1 MTSARRWKRT
11 VSGSVALAA
20 VIACSACSS
29 SPSPSTTP
37 SVATLRQQF
46 LAIISNTDTTL
57 AKDTVQGH
65 LAQSNAKYAVA
76 FRGAGTQIA
85 ALKFPGTMKP
95 QVTALV
101 SDLDT
106 MAADA
111 VKVSVAAAKSQTVE
125 KNVLAMANLNLKLM
139 EEETA
144 EKAAANALRHDLG
157 LPPVTTT
164 TTAQNPSVLT
174 PEG

>member
-1 MTSARRWKRT
+1 MTTAR
-11 VSGSVALAA
+11 SGTGKVVASVALAA
-20 VIACSACSS
+20 VMACSACSS
-29 SPSPSTTP
+29 SPPASTTP
-37 SVATLRQQF
+37 SVATLTRQF
-46 LAIISNTDTTL
+46 LAIISATDKTL
-57 AKDTVQGH
+57 AKDTSQAH
-65 LAQSNAKYAVA
+65 LAQSNSKYAVA
-76 FRGAGTQIA
+76 FRAAGTQIA

-101 SDLDT
+101 SDLDI
-106 MAADA
+106 MATDA
-111 VKVSVAAAKSQTVE
+111 VKVSVAAAKNQTVE
-125 KNVLAMANLNLKLM
+125 KNVLAMATQNLKLM

-174 PEG
+174 PQG